1 MDIIRI
7 AKQAFSTIRSH
18 KYLLF
23 FGFFVASGGGV
34 GGNVGGHGHHGGPLP
49 AWVWP
54 LIAAGVA
61 LGLAA
66 LVMNVLSE
74 GALIEGVERAQRG
87 ERGRIGEELRQSKR
101 HFWTLA
107 AIKAGLGLAMLLSVA
122 VVAAPL
128 GVGLLGAYPVV
139 VGAVATALLALPAV
153 PWLLTLYFIYMYA
166 MRIAVLDDLTARES
180 VRAAQRYLHGRIA
193 RSLKLLVASGLGSAA
208 VEMVGLLVALPF
220 AALGLGIYFAA
231 GLVPALVVGG
241 VLVAPVAAIIAGSV
255 GAYRSSLWTLGFL
268 DGRGAS

>member
-23 FGFFVASGGGV
+23 FGFFVASGGGA
-34 GGNVGGHGHHGGPLP
+34 GGNVGRHAHHGGPLP
-49 AWVWP
+49 AWIWP
-54 LIAAGVA
+54 VIGVA
-61 LGLAA
+61 LVLGLAA

-74 GALIEGVERAQRG
+74 GALIDGVERAQRG
-87 ERGRIGEELRQSKR
+87 ERGRIRQELGQSKR

-107 AIKAGLGLAMLLSVA
+107 AIKVGLSAVMLLSVA

-128 GVGLLGAYPVV
+128 GAALLGAYSKLA
-139 VGAVATALLALPAV
+139 GAVATALLVLPAV

-166 MRIAVLDDLTARES
+166 MRIAVLDDMKAMDS
-180 VRAAQRYLHGRIA
+180 IRAAKRYLHGRIA
-193 RSLKLLVASGLGSAA
+193 NSLKLLVAGGLGSAA
-208 VEMVGLLVALPF
+208 VEVVGVLVALPI
-220 AALGLGIYFAA
+220 AAVGLGIYFLA

-241 VLVAPVAAIIAGSV
+241 VLVAPVATIVVGSV

-268 DGRGAS
+268 DGRGAI